1 MTNMISFIGVCGRE
15 VGIQF
20 IHSNRLDYRV
30 MVIDDDE
37 RLAECGLTKTAP

>member
-1 MTNMISFIGVCGRE
+1 MISFIGVCGRE